1 MTTASFYK
9 NGEAPSNG
17 VYFDI
22 PENQLGKELQRRKN
36 QQVSKSIKAEKI
48 IAENQEIKDLKQKIQ
63 QAYLNKQRAMQI
75 A

>member
-9 NGEAPSNG
+9 NGETASNG

-36 QQVSKSIKAEKI
+36 Q
-48 IAENQEIKDLKQKIQ
+48 
-63 QAYLNKQRAMQI
+63 
-75 A
+75 